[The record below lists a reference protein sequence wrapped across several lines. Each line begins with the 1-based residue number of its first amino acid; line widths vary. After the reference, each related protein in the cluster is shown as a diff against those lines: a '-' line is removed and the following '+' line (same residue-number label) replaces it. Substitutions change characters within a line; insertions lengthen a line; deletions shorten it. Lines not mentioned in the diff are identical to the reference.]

1 MWMKHWRSASVWAAY
16 RAEVLTEN
24 ETAYLVIRR
33 SRFSYG
39 GMCMRTAVY
48 FEGRRAG
55 SLDWRQESGG
65 VRVVLDCELC
75 SACILR
81 VYAETEG
88 AARSMSVCP
97 SRRAA
102 GCALQGV
109 CRPKPCGRPDGQGK
123 NRCACT
129 LPSGRSRRRVSSRRN
144 VRRAPSRRAPSRR
157 VPGTPCLM
165 RSSRRAQSVRNGRRT
180 GSACPVRFRRTSR
193 SPSRRPSCC
202 AARSRG
208 ERCSTGKQKAQPNRL
223 RPQKWID
230 FYFTI
235 AFASR

>member
-1 MWMKHWRSASVWAAY
+1 
-16 RAEVLTEN
+16 
-24 ETAYLVIRR
+24 
-33 SRFSYG
+33 
-39 GMCMRTAVY
+39 MRTAVY

-55 SLDWRQESGG
+55 SLDWRQEPGG
-65 VRVVLDCELC
+65 VRAVLDCELC

-88 AARSMSVCP
+88 AAPLYVGLPEPQGGRLRLA
-97 SRRAA
+97 RRLSAETLRQA
-102 GCALQGV
+102 GWT
-109 CRPKPCGRPDGQGK
+109 GK
-123 NRCACT
+123 EP
-129 LPSGRSRRRVSSRRN
+129 LRVYLAERQEQTPR
-144 VRRAPSRRAPSRR
+144 VEPEKRAPRTEP
-157 VPGTPCLM
+157 P
-165 RSSRRAQSVRNGRRT
+165 RT
-180 GSACPVRFRRTSR
+180 GDAVLDALIEAGAVSAVRTESACPVRFRRTSR

>member
-55 SLDWRQESGG
+55 SLDWRQEPGG
-65 VRVVLDCELC
+65 VRVAS
-75 SACILR
+75 SALR
-81 VYAETEG
+81 ASCAFMRKQREPR
-88 AARSMSVCP
+88 RSMSVCP

-123 NRCACT
+123 NRCACI

-144 VRRAPSRRAPSRR
+144 VRCAPSRRAP
-157 VPGTPCLM
+157 GTQCLT
-165 RSSRRAQSVRNGRRT
+165 RSSRRAQSARSGRRT

-208 ERCSTGKQKAQPNRL
+208 ERCSTGKQKAQPIRL